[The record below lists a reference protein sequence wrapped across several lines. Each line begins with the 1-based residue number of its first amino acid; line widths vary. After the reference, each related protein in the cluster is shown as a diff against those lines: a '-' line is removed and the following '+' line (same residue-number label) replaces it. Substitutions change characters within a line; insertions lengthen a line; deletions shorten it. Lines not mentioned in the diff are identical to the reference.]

1 MFRTKKKYK
10 KKGELVALN
19 LVLQRRGRGHKN
31 AKFATSGTTSI
42 FCKSVQKITTQFDHQ
57 MVPLVL
63 FAWIHNPFYHNYVT
77 EQYLGIA
84 DLDVW

>member
-1 MFRTKKKYK
+1 MLTP
-10 KKGELVALN
+10 ELSHQVVPLTF
-19 LVLQRRGRGHKN
+19 V
-31 AKFATSGTTSI
+31 AKFATSGTTSVY
-42 FCKSVQKITTQFDHQ
+42 CKSGQKITTQFDHQ

-63 FAWIHNPFYHNYVT
+63 FAWVHNPFYHNYVT